1 MNFDAIYRFLADLG
15 YTHPLHPAVTHLTV
29 GLVLGALVF
38 GVIGL
43 PGAFGKYAQTAR
55 HCCTLAFIA
64 VFPTVV
70 LGVMDWFHYYG
81 ASWIFPIKMKI
92 LLAGILVLLLLLSIF
107 LNAGRTKRPGSLL
120 LVYLLAAA
128 TVVGLGYFGGE
139 LVYGD
144 KTSPG
149 AGGQAGMTETRSPGQ
164 SPDFAVVEKILQ
176 THCTNCHTGTNP
188 PKSLN
193 LETYSDIMEG
203 SQNGLMV
210 IAGSPGESELIKRVK
225 GIKGPRMP
233 LSGPALS
240 GSDINAIEKWIQAG
254 APGPGS

>member
-29 GLVLGALVF
+29 GLVLGALIF
-38 GVIGL
+38 GLIGL
-43 PGAFGKYAQTAR
+43 PGAFGKYDQTAR
-55 HCCTLAFIA
+55 HCATLAFAA
-64 VFPTVV
+64 VFPTAV
-70 LGVMDWFHYYG
+70 LGVMDWFYYYG
-81 ASWIFPIKMKI
+81 ASWIFPIKMKM

-139 LVYGD
+139 LVYGE
-144 KTSPG
+144 KTSRG
-149 AGGQAGMTETRSPGQ
+149 TGGQAGVAETQ
-164 SPDFAVVEKILQ
+164 SRDQGADFALVEKIFQ
-176 THCTNCHTGTNP
+176 AHCTNCHTGASP

-193 LETYSDIMEG
+193 LETYSNIMEG
-203 SQNGLMV
+203 SQNGLVV
-210 IAGSPGESELIKRVK
+210 IAGKPGESDLIKRVK

-233 LSGPALS
+233 LAGPALS

-254 APGPGS
+254 APGPDS